1 MGSRE
6 RRRRSRSRSRSRSP
20 RRRRS
25 RSRDGDRGGG
35 GRRRRAASS
44 RSRSRSRT
52 RSSRSP
58 APSSHRANGGRGE
71 RQRERERE
79 RADRPR
85 SGNAPPPLPRASAS
99 PSRRASG
106 ARPHPAGGSSYLG
119 AAPPQTPGGAF
130 SPGGAGEIPATVWP
144 TEIAFRGAARLF
156 SLEQLQTSPPTIS
169 ADGVSPQAEAAARAE
184 AVALLQEAGMRLRL
198 SPLAIATAAAFLHRF
213 FAVKSMARNCRALV
227 AAAALYLAGKVE
239 ETPARAREVLAAVD
253 SLVPLSYRIK
263 RSEGGEGEEYGG
275 WEEEEEEEEEGA
287 EEVKEVVEGGE
298 KGAKE
303 RLKTPRAQTWTPLAA
318 DEPAMLSAVDALM
331 TAERALLYSLGFRL
345 DVEHP
350 YRTAL
355 SLVKEHGDAATVQG
369 GGGPSSSSS
378 SAAAA
383 TATDGDGAPAA
394 AAPAAAARA
403 PTTPPLPLA
412 GPGAK
417 VLAQTV
423 WNLLTDSLRT
433 RLCLTHRP
441 QAVGAAAF
449 LLALRLHGA
458 DVAASSTSS
467 SSSTSSASLTSP
479 SAAAAA
485 AAPPPPSSSSKAS
498 SSSSALSPRWWWEG
512 VGATPAEIGSAADEL
527 LKVYEEGGGGG
538 GSGGKVE
545 EERGLVNKEEEKK

>member
-298 KGAKE
+298 KVAKE

-355 SLVKEHGDAATVQG
+355 SLVKEHGDAAT
-369 GGGPSSSSS
+369 
-378 SAAAA
+378 
-383 TATDGDGAPAA
+383 AA